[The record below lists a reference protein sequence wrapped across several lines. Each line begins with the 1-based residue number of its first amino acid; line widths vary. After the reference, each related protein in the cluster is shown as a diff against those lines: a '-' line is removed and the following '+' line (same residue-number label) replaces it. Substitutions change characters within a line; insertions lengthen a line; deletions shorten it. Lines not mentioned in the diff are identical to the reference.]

1 MLSVGSLLYR
11 RVLVATGGGGAEGE
25 EGEVVMV
32 VVVVVVVVVVL
43 GRAGGAIRSTVI
55 QQYRNA
61 QALKMEREVCQSIG
75 FQMVS
80 WRAEMVMVKLRWR
93 WGG

>member
-11 RVLVATGGGGAEGE
+11 RVLVATGGGGTEEEEGE
-25 EGEVVMV
+25 EGEVVM
-32 VVVVVVVVVVL
+32 VVVVVVVVVL

-80 WRAEMVMVKLRWR
+80 WRAEMVKLRWR

>member
-1 MLSVGSLLYR
+1 
-11 RVLVATGGGGAEGE
+11 
-25 EGEVVMV
+25 
-32 VVVVVVVVVVL
+32 L